1 MLDPR
6 WLIRASQWTRNRPS
20 WQRVKLVLVV
30 LAICLALA
38 GLQWAGLWPE
48 ALTVNGRPKL
58 P

>member
-6 WLIRASQWTRNRPS
+6 WLIRASQWTRNPPS
-20 WQRVKLVLVV
+20 WARVKLVLVV